1 MDGKGVNRDL
11 RLVLGEAFWNEVK
24 LTINGQM
31 FRKIGKENLR
41 RTEILTQPPENGAPT
56 QRAHEHGQWFHRR
69 APIQSQFSHL

>member
-31 FRKIGKENLR
+31 FRKIGKE
-41 RTEILTQPPENGAPT
+41 
-56 QRAHEHGQWFHRR
+56 
-69 APIQSQFSHL
+69 